1 MNIPKLLK
9 DRGCGFVRVIFT
21 TTGGDNLQ
29 SVMSR
34 IGFQIGPAGLYP
46 IDGVEAEAAFSR
58 LFLQDLAHG
67 AAVMDYCSNA
77 RESDCRQMRIPGIE
91 LLYKLRV
98 AGGRT
103 VSMESGFI
111 RDLPR
116 LDSDYEYWLGLRRTG
131 RRRGLR
137 SPADNC

>member
-1 MNIPKLLK
+1 MNIPQLLK

-21 TTGGDNLQ
+21 TNGGDNLQ

-34 IGFQIGPAGLYP
+34 MGFQIGPAGLYS

-58 LFLQDLAHG
+58 LFLRDLAHG

-77 RESDCRQMRIPGIE
+77 RESDYCQMRIPGID
-91 LLYKLRV
+91 LLYKRTA

-103 VSMESGFI
+103 VSMESGFT
-111 RDLPR
+111 PR
-116 LDSDYEYWLGLRRTG
+116 PST
-131 RRRGLR
+131 
-137 SPADNC
+137 S